1 MIRSVGCDLPSIL
14 GPSALAIKVGSLLV
28 EEVRWDTSSSNL
40 IGPPPWIFLKKRY
53 LRLVLKCPPL
63 IIDKHYSLSCSTC
76 NGGGANISNI
86 TKLSTLKKNL
96 LALHLYLYPCITITN
111 TCYTTSKL
119 SWSHCSI
126 RVNHHLLKGL
136 GACYL
141 DIMVDCSDKFCNFT
155 VVFKVGKYQSWT
167 IWFQIYSVEVVYH
180 LSIISSNFKYFKI
193 EALDI
198 FTQDWNF
205 SYLGILWNLHWNEL
219 QVISLP
225 N

>member
-76 NGGGANISNI
+76 DGGGANISNI

-96 LALHLYLYPCITITN
+96 LALHLYLYPCISITN
-111 TCYTTSKL
+111 TWLYHQQTQLKPVFYQGQPL
-119 SWSHCSI
+119 PVK
-126 RVNHHLLKGL
+126 RFRGLLFRHHGGL
-136 GACYL
+136 
-141 DIMVDCSDKFCNFT
+141 F
-155 VVFKVGKYQSWT
+155 W
-167 IWFQIYSVEVVYH
+167 
-180 LSIISSNFKYFKI
+180 
-193 EALDI
+193 
-198 FTQDWNF
+198 
-205 SYLGILWNLHWNEL
+205 
-219 QVISLP
+219 
-225 N
+225 